1 VSAGSG
7 STRLEDA
14 YLGARIAEG
23 QLRRRLVRPVQRE
36 LKQGVLDALDDVG
49 FTTACDNAVGLKCKL
64 MEVMG

>member
-1 VSAGSG
+1 MSADSG

-23 QLRRRLVRPVQRE
+23 QLQRRFLRPVQRE
-36 LKQGVLDALDDVG
+36 LEQEVLDALDDVG
-49 FTTACDNAVGLKCKL
+49 FTTARDNAVGLNCHL